1 MVTAAKIDPKS
12 PVFAPRYSYAEAERL
27 AGVSRGTAKRWLRGY
42 HHRGPDGE
50 PRFRAP
56 VIPGERLDDADG
68 YVSFADL
75 VEIAALKRWR
85 DLRWP
90 PPTIRKVAE
99 GCRQIFGVDRPLITE
114 RFQREAPGVFADA
127 IAHFADLSP
136 RQRKQAWETMRAFV
150 DTLDYEGDFVSAW
163 WPRGRDVPVAIDP
176 DYGFG
181 LPVVVCSGLR
191 TLLRTEIVLEQFRA
205 GETAAAIA
213 ADYRLPVR
221 SITAAIDFEASL
233 SPEPA

>member
-12 PVFAPRYSYAEAERL
+12 PVFAPRYSYAEADRL
-27 AGVSRGTAKRWLRGY
+27 AGVTRGTAKRWLRGY

-50 PRFRAP
+50 RRFHAP
-56 VIPGERLDDADG
+56 VIPGERLDDAEG

-75 VEIAALKRWR
+75 VEVAALKRWR

-90 PPTIRKVAE
+90 PPTLRKVAE
-99 GCRQIFGVDRPLITE
+99 GCRRMFGLDRPLITE
-114 RFQREAPGVFADA
+114 RFKREAPAVFADRLA
-127 IAHFADLSP
+127 CFVDLP
-136 RQRKQAWETMRAFV
+136 PGQRKQAWETMRAFL
-150 DTLDYEGDFVSAW
+150 DSLDYEDDFVSAW

-181 LPVVVCSGLR
+181 LPVVTRSGLR
-191 TLLRTEIVLEQFRA
+191 TLLRTEIVLEQFLA

-213 ADYRLPVR
+213 EDYRLPLQ

>member
-12 PVFAPRYSYAEAERL
+12 PVFAPRYWYAEAERL
-27 AGVSRGTAKRWLRGY
+27 AGVSRGTAKRWLKGY

-56 VIPGERLDDADG
+56 LIRREHPDSD
-68 YVSFADL
+68 VSFADL

-90 PPTIRKVAE
+90 PPAIRKVAE
-99 GCRQIFGVDRPLITE
+99 GCRRLSGVDRPLITE
-114 RFQREAPGVFADA
+114 RFKREAPDVFANE
-127 IAHFADLSP
+127 IADLADLSP
-136 RQRKQAWETMRAFV
+136 RQGAQAWETMRAFL
-150 DTLDYEGDFVSAW
+150 DSLDYEDDFVSAW

-213 ADYRLPVR
+213 EDYRLPLR

-233 SPEPA
+233 SPEPV